1 MPNAAPR
8 EVNHAGAFAGRLS
21 PGQKPALIV
30 IDIVNAYLEPA
41 APLFLGPS
49 GERALESAK
58 RLCGAARRLGAPVV
72 LTSVEYDQNG
82 VNGGLFF
89 KKVPA
94 LACFVRGSPQA
105 AFPFG
110 LAEAAD
116 IVVVKQ
122 YASAFFGTSL
132 ASTLRALGVDTVLLC
147 GFSTS
152 GCVRASAVDA
162 IQHGFAPFVVKDACA
177 DRGEAQHAAN
187 LFDIAAKYGEV
198 IDEAAASAI
207 LARE

>member
-8 EVNHAGAFAGRLS
+8 EVDHSGAFDGRLS
-21 PGQKPALIV
+21 PGRSPALIV
-30 IDIVNAYLEPA
+30 IDMVNAYLEPKS
-41 APLFLGPS
+41 PLYLGPS
-49 GERALESAK
+49 GMRALESAK
-58 RLCGAARRLGAPVV
+58 RLCAAARRRGAPVV
-72 LTSVEYDQNG
+72 LTSVEYDKNG
-82 VNGGLFF
+82 VSGGLFY

-94 LACFVRGSPQA
+94 LACFVEGSPLASFPEALA
-105 AFPFG
+105 AG
-110 LAEAAD
+110 DD
-116 IVVVKQ
+116 IKIVKQ

-132 ASTLRALGVDTVLLC
+132 ASTLRAIAVDTVLLC

-162 IQHGFAPFVVKDACA
+162 IQLGFAPFAVKDACA

-198 IDEAAASAI
+198 VDEADALSI
-207 LARE
+207 LAAG